1 MTQALQTTPET
12 LSLADEEWGYEFG
25 CEGLMTTDSVKT
37 FLDVSRWTL
46 DKFTR
51 EKLIRK
57 SSGRGERVYFC
68 RRSIRE
74 FIRNNNREV

>member
-1 MTQALQTTPET
+1 MS
-12 LSLADEEWGYEFG
+12 LSDQEWGYEFG
-25 CEGLMTTDSVKT
+25 CDGLMNTKSATA

-46 DKFTR
+46 DKYAR

-57 SSGRGERVYFC
+57 SSGRGERVSFC
-68 RRSIRE
+68 RRSIQE